1 MDGMAFT
8 ATMAP
13 PPAVG
18 DNWDFADAHPHSLS
32 GIHPYPAKFIP
43 EIPRRL
49 IEAYRP
55 ADGLV
60 LLDPFCGSGTTL
72 SPITIGWLS
81 WPSPDI
87 SMTARSARYGAS
99 SR

>member
-1 MDGMAFT
+1 MAFT
-8 ATMAP
+8 ATTESA
-13 PPAVG
+13 AVG

-55 ADGLV
+55 AEGSV
-60 LLDPFCGSGTTL
+60 LLKPFCGSGTTL
-72 SPITIGWLS
+72 SE
-81 WPSPDI
+81 
-87 SMTARSARYGAS
+87 AQEQACHQSAS
-99 SR
+99 I